1 MSTRSLICEEIGEDK
16 YKTIYCHWDGYLTHN
31 GAMLL
36 DHYNTK
42 EKLEELL
49 AIGNIS
55 ELKPIINPEPNLP
68 HSFDGEQQENVVIA
82 YGRDGGEK
90 NQESKILSM
99 RELQDYPW
107 IEFVYIFDKDGKW
120 KYFDTYFTME
130 LHDLQEG
137 LDDEYKKIG
146 IKRPPNLYGWPSD
159 EFIKDCKKKQ
169 SQGVM

>member
-90 NQESKILSM
+90 NQESKIL
-99 RELQDYPW
+99 
-107 IEFVYIFDKDGKW
+107 
-120 KYFDTYFTME
+120 
-130 LHDLQEG
+130 
-137 LDDEYKKIG
+137 
-146 IKRPPNLYGWPSD
+146 
-159 EFIKDCKKKQ
+159 
-169 SQGVM
+169 